1 MRNIILCAFAAATLV
16 VTGAIAQHD
25 EHHPDA
31 VAPPADKSAGMPM
44 KGQMMGQMSGPM
56 MGQMMGQMM
65 PMMAAHTEAAKIAD
79 QLVAGFTAIENEK
92 NTKARNEKLAEHG
105 RLLKEL
111 QTNLKAQAQMME
123 HMHAMMMSGEAKN
136 K

>member
-1 MRNIILCAFAAATLV
+1 MRNKLLYGFAAAALL

-31 VAPPADKSAGMPM
+31 VAPPTDKSAAMPM
-44 KGQMMGQMSGPM
+44 KGQMMGQMSGP
-56 MGQMMGQMM
+56 MMGQMM

-79 QLVAGFTAIENEK
+79 QLVAGFTAIESEK
-92 NTKARNEKLAEHG
+92 NTKARDEKLAEHG

-111 QTNLKAQAQMME
+111 QTNLKGQTQMME
-123 HMHAMMMSGEAKN
+123 HMHAMMMGGETKN